1 MSMCCLSQVYFVS
14 NFLIFNVM
22 TFHIIVH
29 DMRNEITKELGTF
42 NPPHGLYTRDEIQ
55 TRCWV
60 NFMKQGDP

>member
-1 MSMCCLSQVYFVS
+1 
-14 NFLIFNVM
+14 M
-22 TFHIIVH
+22 TFHLIVH
-29 DMRNEITKELGTF
+29 DMRNEINKELGTF